1 MEMAE
6 LAGLKKA
13 DIESI
18 KHFISKQ
25 EDTFRPAYARVAE
38 TFPRQC
44 VFVATTNENTFLRD
58 PSGNRRFMP
67 VDIWNKKLVDNEEL
81 KALINDPDEIDQIWA
96 EAVYMF
102 RKGEKLYLSAD
113 AEKTATI
120 QQSMHSEV
128 DERRGIIEDYLDRL
142 LPKDWDEKDI
152 FERRS
157 YLEDPLSPKG
167 TVLRDYVCIAE
178 IWCEC
183 LGKNKEDMDRYKTR
197 EINDI
202 LRGLEGWEQA
212 GTTRTFRIYGKQK
225 YYARKLDY

>member
-1 MEMAE
+1 MLGKNITLQVWKSEN
-6 LAGLKKA
+6 KN
-13 DIESI
+13 IWRV
-18 KHFISKQ
+18 
-25 EDTFRPAYARVAE
+25 FREHHYLTKDFNKGA
-38 TFPRQC
+38 
-44 VFVATTNENTFLRD
+44 FVYLITLDNKVIGFNSLLNQ
-58 PSGNRRFMP
+58 PSGTTKFAFRTHR
-67 VDIWNKKLVDNEEL
+67 LVVLPDYQGLGIGTKFEEFL
-81 KALINDPDEIDQIWA
+81 GDYLLSQ
-96 EAVYMF
+96 
-102 RKGEKLYLSAD
+102 GEKLYLSAD